1 MHLIIYTQTYP
12 SSSSVQQP
20 FIERELPYLAQHFE
34 EITIIPQVF
43 SGEELSLPD
52 NVSTE
57 TGFSDFYK
65 KQGVLGIII
74 NALRSK
80 YFYQEILQ
88 QPSVLLSVKMLLR
101 LIKFVGDAEITR
113 EWAKNWIENKSI
125 DISNSLFYSFW
136 FTQIAMG
143 LGLLKEIYPNI
154 RVIARAHGYDI
165 YEERYSP
172 PYSPCRPK
180 TLKLIDRL
188 FLASAD
194 AHIYMKKNYPS
205 FSAKYYTAHLGVEAS
220 GFISSL
226 SSDDVFRIVS
236 CSSIIPLKRVELLAK
251 SIALMAQIRPNKKIQ
266 WIHFGEGPN
275 REKVQKIIGNFL
287 PSIQGKLYGF
297 TPNIQILEHYKNHP
311 VDIFVNLSTTEGGAP
326 VSIMEAISCGIPV
339 IATNVG
345 GNPEIV
351 SEKNGLLLNAD
362 PTLMEIAQAFF
373 KIIDNPEE
381 TFQKRKN
388 SIMIWREQY
397 NAHENFENFVQQL
410 AALVGNN

>member
-1 MHLIIYTQTYP
+1 
-12 SSSSVQQP
+12 
-20 FIERELPYLAQHFE
+20 
-34 EITIIPQVF
+34 
-43 SGEELSLPD
+43 
-52 NVSTE
+52 
-57 TGFSDFYK
+57 
-65 KQGVLGIII
+65 
-74 NALRSK
+74 
-80 YFYQEILQ
+80 
-88 QPSVLLSVKMLLR
+88 
-101 LIKFVGDAEITR
+101 
-113 EWAKNWIENKSI
+113 
-125 DISNSLFYSFW
+125 
-136 FTQIAMG
+136 
-143 LGLLKEIYPNI
+143 
-154 RVIARAHGYDI
+154 
-165 YEERYSP
+165 
-172 PYSPCRPK
+172 
-180 TLKLIDRL
+180 
-188 FLASAD
+188 
-194 AHIYMKKNYPS
+194 
-205 FSAKYYTAHLGVEAS
+205 
-220 GFISSL
+220 
-226 SSDDVFRIVS
+226 
-236 CSSIIPLKRVELLAK
+236 
-251 SIALMAQIRPNKKIQ
+251 MAQIRPNKKIQ